1 MSGTHDPPTTPEPP
15 DPRIELLRRALELS
29 GVEPLVAGA
38 LAKEHHGR
46 IIQRGQRFE
55 VTDAEG
61 SPYEVSQQDED
72 AILHLAERIKESIPA
87 KFLTDDKTDR
97 ERADEN
103 GRSG

>member
-1 MSGTHDPPTTPEPP
+1 MSGTHDPPPTPEPP

-38 LAKEHHGR
+38 LAKEHYGR
-46 IIQRGQRFE
+46 IIQKGQRFE

-61 SPYEVSQQDED
+61 SPYDVSELDED

-87 KFLTDDKTDR
+87 KFLTDDTADS
-97 ERADEN
+97 ERTDEN
-103 GRSG
+103 AHSG

>member
-1 MSGTHDPPTTPEPP
+1 MSGTHDPSPTPESP

-38 LAKEHHGR
+38 LAKEHYGR
-46 IIQRGQRFE
+46 IIRKGQRFE

-61 SPYEVSQQDED
+61 IPYDVAQPDED

-87 KFLTDDKTDR
+87 KFLTDGTADS
-97 ERADEN
+97 ERTDEN
-103 GRSG
+103 ARSG